1 MPEQFDVYRNL
12 NRQCWSIRSTAS
24 RLVVAHARAL
34 ILVDAT
40 WHVSPGGNARVRRE
54 GRKNVHAFARG
65 VRSHLGEENLLQT
78 QTYVGQWPFDQVTYN
93 PYTDTQ
99 FQSEGETVRKSA
111 VAFFHV
117 DGTVTHLPE

>member
-65 VRSHLGEENLLQT
+65 ARSHLGYERLSTL
-78 QTYVGQWPFDQVTYN
+78 GQWPKFDRVTYN

-111 VAFFHV
+111 VVFFHV